1 MNNGTIG
8 NRVCVFGASRECI
21 PEEVKTFAHKLG
33 ILLAENNYGLVFGA
47 GATGLMGACARGV
60 YSRGGEI
67 IGVIPEKLNKPG
79 IYFENCTRRIVTETM
94 HERKALMEKLSCAFI
109 ALPGGFGTIEELAEV
124 LTLKQL
130 GYHNHPIII
139 VNLLG
144 YYDNF
149 LNQLKRCV
157 TDGYTHNVY
166 LDSFTVAT
174 TAEQVIE
181 QLQHHVAHA
190 MPNKLETLDSNCSD
204 NKNQSEAG

>member
-1 MNNGTIG
+1 MSNGTIS

-21 PEEVKTFAHKLG
+21 PEESKSFAHELG
-33 ILLAENNYGLVFGA
+33 ILLAENSYGLVFGA
-47 GATGLMGACARGV
+47 GAAGLMGACARGV

-79 IYFENCTRRIVTETM
+79 IYFENCTQRIVTETM

-157 TDGYTHNVY
+157 ADGYMYDVFLN
-166 LDSFTVAT
+166 SFTVANT
-174 TAEQVIE
+174 PEQVID
-181 QLQHHVAHA
+181 QLHNYAAHE
-190 MPNKLETLDSNCSD
+190 MPNKFETLNSSCSAI
-204 NKNQSEAG
+204 NT

>member
-1 MNNGTIG
+1 MDNGTIE

-21 PEEVKTFAHKLG
+21 PEEAKNFAHELG
-33 ILLAENNYGLVFGA
+33 ILLAENSYGLVFGA
-47 GATGLMGACARGV
+47 GTTGLMGACARGV

-79 IYFENCTRRIVTETM
+79 IYFENCTQRIVTETM

-130 GYHNHPIII
+130 GYHDHPIII

-149 LNQLKRCV
+149 LNQLERCV
-157 TDGYTHNVY
+157 ADGYTHNDF

-174 TAEQVIE
+174 TVEQVIE
-181 QLQHHVAHA
+181 QLHNYTIHA
-190 MPNKLETLDSNCSD
+190 MPNKLETLDLNCSTF
-204 NKNQSEAG
+204 KN